1 MGILQI
7 DEIREDL
14 KANSI
19 SITIKTEIYRKTLQK
34 LIDVQGVSS
43 KDKAARDLL
52 VDQLQ
57 ELNASISKLVN
68 EQKELLEELYNA
80 RHL

>member
-1 MGILQI
+1 MGTLQI

-14 KANSI
+14 EENSI
-19 SITIKTEIYRKTLQK
+19 AITTKNETYKKALQK
-34 LIDVQGVSS
+34 LIDIQGVSE

-57 ELNASISKLVN
+57 ELNAYIIKLIN
-68 EQKELLEELYNA
+68 EQRELLEELYNA
-80 RHL
+80 RH